1 MMRRVLFVLA
11 LFTVLLPAIAQNDL
25 DRWKERSS
33 RTEIIRDEYGI
44 PHIYGET
51 DADAVFGMIYAQCE
65 DDFNRVESN
74 YIFSLGRKAEVE
86 GIKEL
91 YADLRMKMYIDE
103 AIVKEEYQNSPD
115 WLKSLMDAWADGIN
129 YYLHTHPK
137 VKPKLLTKFEPWMA
151 LTFSEGSIG
160 GDIETISVNDLK
172 NFYDKEFH
180 TRLVYQERDWDEEP
194 RGSNGFAIAPKLSK
208 SGNALL
214 FINPHTSF
222 YFRPEIH
229 MVSEE
234 GLNAYGAVTW
244 GQFFIY
250 QGFNEFNGWMHTSSK
265 ADAIDHFALT
275 VEKRN
280 NSYHYKFGGEWRPL
294 KEKKVLTKYK
304 DGNQI
309 LEREFTVYYSH
320 HGPVIREEDGKWVAI
335 ALMVERE
342 KALTQSYLRTKTK
355 NHQEFKATMD
365 LKTNSS
371 NNTVYADRD
380 GNIVYYHGNFIPV
393 RDPKF
398 DWRGV
403 VDGSN
408 PETDWKGLHE
418 VDEMIYIENP
428 ENGWIQNCNS
438 TPFTAAGPY
447 SPVQADYPGYMAW
460 DLENARGINAV
471 RIMTGKKDYTMES
484 LTKDVGYEPTLMAFE
499 PIIPALLNA
508 YEKLPE
514 ENDQKLKLK
523 KPINA
528 LSQWDLKTGVSSVG
542 TSLAVFWGNQLM
554 AELRSLDRP
563 WDAYIFDFIAEN
575 MDDQKMIDAFE
586 RAIDKLEED
595 FGTWNTAWGEINRF
609 QRVTNEIQGQ
619 FFDELPSL
627 PIGYNSSLWGSL
639 AAYGSRSYP
648 NTKKW
653 YGNVGNSFVAVVEFG
668 DKVKAK
674 SLLAGGQSGN
684 PFSPHFVDQAELYA
698 EGIFKDVHYYK
709 EDVKKNE
716 RRRYNPGQK

>member
-1 MMRRVLFVLA
+1 M
-11 LFTVLLPAIAQNDL
+11 
-25 DRWKERSS
+25 
-33 RTEIIRDEYGI
+33 
-44 PHIYGET
+44 
-51 DADAVFGMIYAQCE
+51 
-65 DDFNRVESN
+65 
-74 YIFSLGRKAEVE
+74 
-86 GIKEL
+86 
-91 YADLRMKMYIDE
+91 
-103 AIVKEEYQNSPD
+103 
-115 WLKSLMDAWADGIN
+115 
-129 YYLHTHPK
+129 
-137 VKPKLLTKFEPWMA
+137 
-151 LTFSEGSIG
+151 
-160 GDIETISVNDLK
+160 
-172 NFYDKEFH
+172 
-180 TRLVYQERDWDEEP
+180 
-194 RGSNGFAIAPKLSK
+194 
-208 SGNALL
+208 
-214 FINPHTSF
+214 
-222 YFRPEIH
+222 
-229 MVSEE
+229 
-234 GLNAYGAVTW
+234 
-244 GQFFIY
+244 
-250 QGFNEFNGWMHTSSK
+250 
-265 ADAIDHFALT
+265 
-275 VEKRN
+275 
-280 NSYHYKFGGEWRPL
+280 
-294 KEKKVLTKYK
+294 LTKYK
-304 DGNQI
+304 DGNQL

-342 KALTQSYLRTKTK
+342 KALRQSYMRTKTK

-380 GNIVYYHGNFIPV
+380 GNIVYYHGNFIPK

-484 LTKDVGYEPTLMAFE
+484 LTKDVGYEPTLMAFK
-499 PIIPALLNA
+499 PIIPALLSA
-508 YEKLPE
+508 YQKLPE
-514 ENDQKLKLK
+514 GNDQKLRLK
-523 KPINA
+523 EPVSTI
-528 LSQWDLKTGVSSVG
+528 SQWDLKTGIASVG

-554 AELRSLDRP
+554 ADLRSFDRP

-575 MDDQKMIDAFE
+575 MGDQKMIDAFE

-595 FGTWNTAWGEINRF
+595 FGSWNTAWGEINRF
-609 QRVTNEIQGQ
+609 QRVTKEIQGQ

-684 PFSPHFVDQAELYA
+684 PFSPHFVDQAEIYA

-709 EDVKKNE
+709 EDVKNNQ
-716 RRRYNPGQK
+716 RRRYSPGQK